1 MKSSR
6 SSAPTL
12 PLRSARPSD
21 LALTFR
27 FCTLDGTG
35 RPCGQVL
42 TGKVQ
47 KIRRAGRKMVV
58 DLYIPTKSCT
68 HTYYAAEI
76 YYHGRPREG
85 LI

>member
-1 MKSSR
+1 MSEIKS
-6 SSAPTL
+6 AQCANFT
-12 PLRSARPSD
+12 A
-21 LALTFR
+21 ALGESFR
-27 FCTLDGTG
+27 FL
-35 RPCGQVL
+35 L

-58 DLYIPTKSCT
+58 DLYIPAKSCT

-85 LI
+85 LM

>member
-1 MKSSR
+1 MSEIKSVQC
-6 SSAPTL
+6 ANFT
-12 PLRSARPSD
+12 A
-21 LALTFR
+21 ALGETFR

-35 RPCGQVL
+35 RPCGQLL
-42 TGKVQ
+42 TGEVQ